1 MAVAD
6 FDKVPRPPATSHCT
20 YRCLMAFLLLLFLM
34 YKGMMQKSDPQLK
47 AKSTLCYELYP
58 ELEESC
64 VSKECIY
71 TTLFFLEL
79 MHVKGRLKEMGLE
92 VLKTVDLH

>member
-1 MAVAD
+1 
-6 FDKVPRPPATSHCT
+6 
-20 YRCLMAFLLLLFLM
+20 MAFLLLLFLM

-71 TTLFFLEL
+71 TTLFFGVNAHKKKIE
-79 MHVKGRLKEMGLE
+79 GNGS
-92 VLKTVDLH
+92 